1 MHVVPDSPQHGAEP
15 VERPWRILVVDDDP
29 GIRALCSAVLGA
41 EGHEIVEAADGRE
54 GLARATSDEPDL
66 ALLDVNMPLLD
77 GYELAAALRQGERT
91 RHLPFVFVTGEPE
104 PEVVAHADSVGA
116 LGFVPKP
123 FEPSALAE
131 LVRRLLEQND
141 PPRPGR

>member
-1 MHVVPDSPQHGAEP
+1 M
-15 VERPWRILVVDDDP
+15 
-29 GIRALCSAVLGA
+29 CSAVLGA
-41 EGHEIVEAADGRE
+41 QGHEVLEAADGRE

-104 PEVVAHADSVGA
+104 PEAGRKAKRVAQPAT
-116 LGFVPKP
+116 LGP
-123 FEPSALAE
+123 FYSYA
-131 LVRRLLEQND
+131 
-141 PPRPGR
+141 PPRMGARLGDGEELKKCA